1 MIVEAWAPFA
11 EGKHDIFHNPVLTQI
26 GAQYGKSVA
35 QVILRWLVERNIVAL
50 AKSTKAERMAENL
63 AIFDFSL
70 SETDKAAIA
79 TLDSGESQFINHQNV
94 DVVKWMK
101 TRIFQV

>member
-1 MIVEAWAPFA
+1 
-11 EGKHDIFHNPVLTQI
+11 
-26 GAQYGKSVA
+26 
-35 QVILRWLVERNIVAL
+35 
-50 AKSTKAERMAENL
+50 MAENL